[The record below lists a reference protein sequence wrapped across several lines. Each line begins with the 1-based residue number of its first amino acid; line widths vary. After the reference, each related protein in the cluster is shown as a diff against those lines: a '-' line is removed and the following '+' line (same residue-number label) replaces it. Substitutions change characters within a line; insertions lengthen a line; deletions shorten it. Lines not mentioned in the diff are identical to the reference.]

1 MSRYETRDISEE
13 KKEVEL
19 LKRSCHSKQLSYKQ
33 APIPEWHENWQQ
45 EVAAIF
51 SRMIRSNLMEN
62 FNNLI
67 TL

>member
-1 MSRYETRDISEE
+1 MSRYEMGDISEE

-19 LKRSCHSKQLSYKQ
+19 LKRSCHSKQVSYKQ
-33 APIPEWHENWQQ
+33 APIPTGQENWLQ

-51 SRMIRSNLMEN
+51 TSMIRSNLMEN
-62 FNNLI
+62 FKNLI